1 MTKIGVNI
9 IVFDKIRKKVLL
21 VKRRD
26 IPVWVLPGGGLERGE
41 KPKEAAIRETFE
53 ESGLLIKNPRLV
65 GVFTKL
71 KSSSSHKTLVYL
83 AQQTSGKPQTGDESS
98 EVAFWRITSLPPTL
112 PWYQKA
118 RIMTIINSRSERNK
132 PTKVIQPISTLN
144 LVRQYIRFPAILPS
158 LLLFALKKQ
167 WRF

>member
-1 MTKIGVNI
+1 MIGVNT
-9 IVFDKIRKKVLL
+9 IVFDKIRKRILL

-26 IPVWVLPGGGLERGE
+26 IPVWVLPGGGVERGE
-41 KPKEAAIRETFE
+41 SPKKAAIRETFE
-53 ESGLLIKNPRLV
+53 ESGLLIKDPKLV

-83 AQQTSGKPQTGDESS
+83 AQQTSGKPQTGNESS
-98 EVAFWRITSLPPTL
+98 EVAFWRIASLPPTL
-112 PWYQKA
+112 PWYLKA
-118 RIMTIINSRSERNK
+118 RITTIMDSLPERDK
-132 PTKVIQPISTLN
+132 PVRIIQPISTTSL
-144 LVRQYIRFPAILPS
+144 LWQYIRFPAIFPS